1 MNQDERRDLLEV
13 AMQAVG
19 QVLNDQQNR
28 IFNNGALRPDRF
40 PSNAYPNWVQWKSHF
55 TAVAEAN
62 RWTQIQAIN
71 ALPVCLNGHALDEFH
86 AAPAALKQDTDGE
99 PAPTLENLFEHLDR
113 ALGVLRNDRMGRS
126 EFKALVQKEG
136 ESLRDFARRVR
147 SVGMQVFRN
156 LEAEQRDEQFRERFI
171 EGLSDP
177 DLLEVL
183 LREDTRSFTDT
194 LNRAVD
200 LGTIS
205 KSIRNRSTKRVAA
218 LRVTQEATTSSSS
231 NPEMSEMKQQM
242 NEVSQAMNNLTNMMS
257 KFMSSVLPMPYPQA
271 AVTPTSGKKLF
282 NPNEGANRYGNNFNN
297 QGGSG
302 NKQQSSR
309 QTLACYECGEE
320 GHFARVCPKKS
331 EALNSE
337 GPGDQ

>member
-1 MNQDERRDLLEV
+1 MNQEEKRDLLEV

-28 IFNNGALRPDRF
+28 IFHNGALRPDRF

-55 TAVAEAN
+55 TAVAAAN

-86 AAPAALKQDTDGE
+86 AAPAALKEPAEGE
-99 PAPTLENLFEHLDR
+99 PAPTLQNLFEHLDR

-147 SVGMQVFRN
+147 SVGTQVFAN
-156 LEAEQRDEQFRERFI
+156 LNAEQRDEQFRERFI
-171 EGLSDP
+171 EGLFDP
-177 DLLEVL
+177 ELLEVL
-183 LREDTRSFTDT
+183 LREDSRSFTDT
-194 LNRAVD
+194 INRAVD
-200 LGTIS
+200 LETITR
-205 KSIRNRSTKRVAA
+205 SIRNRSTKRVAA
-218 LRVTQEATTSSSS
+218 LRVTQEATTGSS
-231 NPEMSEMKQQM
+231 NPEMTEMRQQM

-257 KFMSSVLPMPYPQA
+257 RFMSSVLPMPYPQA
-271 AVTPTSGKKLF
+271 ATTPAQEKKLF
-282 NPNEGANRYGNNFNN
+282 NPNEGTNRYGNNFNN

-302 NKQQSSR
+302 NKPHSSR

-320 GHFARVCPKKS
+320 GHFARACPKKS

-337 GPGDQ
+337 GPGSQ